1 MTRLTLLVGAA
12 CLIGPPARGDDA
24 AKPTPAAALV
34 AALQGDKPFLRNN
47 YALVR
52 AAYADYFAQT
62 YREQIRVALPED
74 GKLLAWLA
82 KNDEARE
89 TLYCAIDPDADSL
102 GRCIQIFNELYQVDP
117 EKFKDHVDLAVAI
130 AVTWDDPS
138 APYDY
143 AYHARRTKSE
153 MPPEAAQVGAVE
165 NYKRLIALTG
175 APKQALD
182 LLPWEFLVH
191 VVNNRTPA
199 AECEWAVKNYLPRRA
214 GIGKSYSDIVYDTVM
229 LKTQSEVCKLNDKP
243 YTLESIKKY
252 GGVCAMQADFAARV
266 AKSLAVPAEYVR
278 GEANNGTL
286 HAWVMWVELK
296 RVTPTRLDFALMS
309 EGRYFGDQY
318 YIGTIRDPKTG
329 RDLTDRAMERRLTV
343 LGASPQS
350 GRQAELLMRA
360 YPIVS
365 EAKKYSPRDKEIYIR
380 KVQNVF
386 AADEKSW
393 LALAELY
400 ETGEL
405 KDANEAFLA
414 ANRAVTT
421 FASFPDFSWQLAG
434 PLLTPIKDKPRRVRL
449 YERLVQSYESLS
461 RPDLACEARLALAD
475 YQAAEG
481 DHKKAADGLAGTMR
495 KFPSEGRYVPKMMQ
509 KLEEVCREYKGGTDL
524 LAKFYLQFLPLIPA
538 RRGDEPSK
546 YAIAM
551 HEQAVT
557 FFEANSKPREAA
569 LVKQRLALV
578 RGSGR

>member
-1 MTRLTLLVGAA
+1 MTRTVLLLAATLFAA
-12 CLIGPPARGDDA
+12 EVRADDA
-24 AKPTPAAALV
+24 VKPKPADTLV
-34 AALQGDKPFLRNN
+34 AALAGDKPFLRDN
-47 YALVR
+47 YPLVR
-52 AAYADYFAQT
+52 AAYAKYFEET
-62 YREQIRVALPED
+62 YRADIKAALPE
-74 GKLLAWLA
+74 GAKLLDWLA

-89 TLYCAIDPDADSL
+89 ALYCAIDPDGDSL
-102 GRCIQIFNELYQVDP
+102 GRVIQIFNELYRADP
-117 EKFKDHVDLAVAI
+117 DKLKDHVDLAIAL

-153 MPPEAAQVGAVE
+153 LPPEVAQVGAVE
-165 NYKRLIALTG
+165 NYKRLTALTG
-175 APKQALD
+175 APKQAMD

-191 VVNNRTPA
+191 VANNRTPA
-199 AECEWAVKNYLPRRA
+199 GEREWAVKNYAARRA
-214 GIGKSYSDIVYDTVM
+214 GIGKSYTDIEYDQVM
-229 LKTQSEVCKLNDKP
+229 LQTQSEVCKLNDKP

-278 GEANNGTL
+278 GESNNGTL

-296 RVTPTRLDFALMS
+296 RVTPSRLDFALLS

-318 YIGTIRDPKTG
+318 YVGTIRDPKTG

-350 GRQAELLMRA
+350 GRQADLLMRA
-360 YPIVS
+360 YPLVCA
-365 EAKKYSPRDKEIYIR
+365 AKNYTPRDKEKYIR

-393 LALAELY
+393 LALAQLY
-400 ETGEL
+400 SSGEL

-421 FASFPDFSWQLAG
+421 FAQFPDFSWRLAG
-434 PLLTPIKDKPRRVRL
+434 PLLTPIADKARRVRL
-449 YERLVQSYESLS
+449 YERLVLSYEGLS

-495 KFPSEGRYVPKMMQ
+495 KFPSEGRYVPKMMN

-538 RRGDEPSK
+538 RRGSEVSK
-546 YAIAM
+546 YAVAM
-551 HEQAVT
+551 HEQAVS
-557 FFEANSKPREAA
+557 FFEANGKPREAA
-569 LVKQRLALV
+569 AVKQRLAIV
-578 RGSGR
+578 RGPSR

>member
-1 MTRLTLLVGAA
+1 MTRYI
-12 CLIGPPARGDDA
+12 LIFLATAIGTHGRADDA
-24 AKPTPAAALV
+24 PKPKPSDKLIAAL
-34 AALQGDKPFLRNN
+34 AGDKPFLRNN

-52 AAYADYFAQT
+52 AAYAKYFEET
-62 YREQIRVALPED
+62 YATDIQAALPAD
-74 GKLLAWLA
+74 AKLLDWLA

-89 TLYCAIDPDADSL
+89 TLYCAFDPESDSL
-102 GRCIQIFNELYQVDP
+102 ARCIQIFNELYQIDP
-117 EKFKDHVDLAVAI
+117 EKLKDHVDLAVAI
-130 AVTWDDPS
+130 AVTWDDIS

-153 MPPEAAQVGAVE
+153 LPPEVEQVGPIE
-165 NYKRLIALTG
+165 NYKRLITLTG

-182 LLPWEFLVH
+182 LLPWEFLIH

-199 AECEWAVKNYLPRRA
+199 NECDWAVKNYLPRRA
-214 GIGKSYSDIVYDTVM
+214 GIGKSYTDIVYDKVM
-229 LKTQSEVCKLNDKP
+229 LQTQSEICKLNDKP
-243 YTLESIKKY
+243 YTLESIKKH

-278 GEANNGTL
+278 GEANNGGL

-296 RVTPTRLDFALMS
+296 RVTPSRLDFALMS

-360 YPIVS
+360 YPLIC
-365 EAKKYSPRDKEIYIR
+365 EAKKYTARDKENYIR

-400 ETGEL
+400 SSGEL
-405 KDANEAFLA
+405 NDANQAFLA

-421 FASFPDFSWQLAG
+421 FAQFPDFSWQLAG
-434 PLLTPIKDKPRRVRL
+434 PLLTPITDKARRVRL
-449 YERLVQSYESLS
+449 YERLVLSYESLS

-475 YQAAEG
+475 YQTAEG
-481 DHKKAADGLAGTMR
+481 DHKKAADGLANTMR

-509 KLEEVCREYKGGTDL
+509 KLEEVCREYQGGTDL
-524 LAKFYLQFLPLIPA
+524 LAKFYLQFLPMIPA
-538 RRGDEPSK
+538 RRGDEVSK
-546 YAIAM
+546 YAVTM
-551 HEQAVT
+551 HEQAVA
-557 FFEANSKPREAA
+557 FFEANNKTREAA
-569 LVKQRLALV
+569 AVKQRLAIV
-578 RGSGR
+578 RGPSR